1 MRTVFNARYDNS
13 NVGRV
18 QDSQLRR
25 VRNSQY
31 VRKKIKPF
39 YDYFCHGEC
48 FAINTN

>member
-18 QDSQLRR
+18 QDSQLR
-25 VRNSQY
+25 QY